1 MPTTPQQAWLEPLNS
16 VVADISNYLPRVALA
31 LAVLLLGLVLAW
43 LVRNLT
49 HKIFTWFKLDQ
60 KMTGIWLFHLW
71 SKGMPR
77 QVLSDTAANF
87 NFYLILFFFI
97 LVSVR
102 LLGVK
107 ISETILASLLE
118 MVPRIF
124 GFVLILLIG
133 FLLAMFF
140 SILVQVV
147 LASSNL
153 PHPKFW
159 GKVIAWGTL
168 GFTAMF
174 SLEPLGVAGEFL
186 TRLILIVFVTTGLA
200 VAIAFGLGCK
210 DLAREFFIELLKG
223 DEKDLK
229 G

>member
-1 MPTTPQQAWLEPLNS
+1 MPSIPLQVWLEPLNS
-16 VVADISNYLPRVALA
+16 VVADIFNYLPRVALA
-31 LAVLLLGLVLAW
+31 LAVLLVGLALAW
-43 LVRNLT
+43 LVRS
-49 HKIFTWFKLDQ
+49 FTNTLFKWFKLDQ
-60 KMTGIWLFHLW
+60 KLTGIWLFHLW
-71 SKGMPR
+71 SKSMPR
-77 QVLSDTAANF
+77 HVLSETAANF
-87 NFYLILFFFI
+87 AFYLILFFFI

-102 LLGVK
+102 MLGVK
-107 ISETILASLLE
+107 ISETILATMLE
-118 MVPRIF
+118 MIPRIF
-124 GFVLILLIG
+124 GFVLILLVG

-140 SILVQVV
+140 SILVQIV

-168 GFTAMF
+168 GLTVMF
-174 SLEPLGVAGEFL
+174 SLEPLGAAGAFL
-186 TRLILIVFVTTGLA
+186 THLILIVFITIGVA

-210 DLAREFFIELLKG
+210 DLAREFFIEMLKG